1 MPKVGMQPIRRKQ
14 LIDAAIQSIHE
25 FGLAN
30 ATVARIANK
39 AGVSPGI
46 VHHYFEDKN
55 DLLFATMRAL
65 LVDLRTE
72 AIARLGAARTPT
84 ERVYAIIDA
93 SFSEAQFS
101 PEVITAWLALY
112 GSARRSDRLSRIVR
126 IYARRLQS
134 NLLHDLRQLLPAA
147 TAARAAEGTAALIDG
162 LYLRLALGS
171 AEPDPGHHRALTRD
185 YVDTHLAVHSAVQSR
200 R

>member
-30 ATVARIANK
+30 ATVARIAKK

-55 DLLFATMRAL
+55 DLLFSTMRAL
-65 LVDLRTE
+65 LVDLRIDAVT
-72 AIARLGAARTPT
+72 RLGTARTPT

-93 SFSEAQFS
+93 SFSETQFS

-126 IYARRLQS
+126 IYARRLHA
-134 NLLHDLRQLLPAA
+134 NLLHDLRKLLPAD
-147 TAARAAEGTAALIDG
+147 AAVRAAEGTAALIDG

-171 AEPDPGHHRALTRD
+171 ARPDPDHHRALTRD
-185 YVDTHLAVHSAVQSR
+185 YVDTHLAFHSADPSGR
-200 R
+200 